1 MNLDKPDPLGRF
13 TQRRCGGSCGRFDAA
28 QAGGFRKALQQP
40 FDAQVIINPRPLD
53 AVARA
58 YGVAVLAFRLGGVQ
72 EGRIVRQGNGQR
84 PSVHQLNRQRVGRCC
99 DALDSKV

>member
-1 MNLDKPDPLGRF
+1 MDQPDLPWDSSAQRSLRF
-13 TQRRCGGSCGRFDAA
+13 LCGRFNAA
-28 QAGGFRKALQQP
+28 QAGGFRLALQQP

-58 YGVAVLAFRLGGVQ
+58 DGVAVLAFRLGGVQ
-72 EGRIVRQGNGQR
+72 EGRIVRQRNGQR

-99 DALDSKV
+99 NALDSKV